1 MSKKNRNRQGFDM
14 DENITLADS
23 DADITDDFEISDDV
37 LSEQEPSVI
46 AAPEPPAIKSETIE
60 EQPKTIEL
68 TKEETMPATEI
79 KHQVVTPVEQPKSD
93 KAIVTP
99 KRTAS
104 TRFNELS
111 KKYIALAR
119 NGVKTEEQK
128 KQAVAILTD
137 IVYLVTTSH
146 DKSVFDTCLSFFLTN
161 RAIMLSEQ
169 TVISSVTH
177 YADQTKI
184 NRIVQFYVVF
194 TSLVES
200 KLLRKRYTIN
210 INHVRDVFNN
220 KQLAEWLTDKR

>member
-1 MSKKNRNRQGFDM
+1 MSKKNKNRQGFDI
-14 DENITLADS
+14 DENTTLEDS
-23 DADITDDFEISDDV
+23 DVGITDDFEISDNE
-37 LSEQEPSVI
+37 LSEPEQSVTT
-46 AAPEPPAIKSETIE
+46 APELPAIKSETIK
-60 EQPKTIEL
+60 EQPQTTEL
-68 TKEETMPATEI
+68 TKEETMTAVEI
-79 KHQVVTPVEQPKSD
+79 KHQVITPVEQPESAKT
-93 KAIVTP
+93 IVTP

-104 TRFNELS
+104 TRFNELA

-119 NGVKTEEQK
+119 NGIKTEEQK
-128 KQAVAILTD
+128 KQAVAVLTD

-169 TVISSVTH
+169 TVISNVTH

-200 KLLRKRYTIN
+200 KLLKKKYTIN